1 MSVFLRYLLVIVISY
16 FIGNFAPSYFIG
28 KITKNIDIRDYGSG
42 NAGATNTFRV
52 LGAAAG
58 VIVLICDVLKKHA
71 GCSCRP
77 LADRYPAWR
86 HGGRRYGSNRS

>member
-42 NAGATNTFRV
+42 NAGATNTF
-52 LGAAAG
+52 GAG
-58 VIVLICDVLKKHA
+58 GCSRRDRSNCNVLKA
-71 GCSCRP
+71 CWLFMQAFG
-77 LADRYPAWR
+77 
-86 HGGRRYGSNRS
+86 